1 MDNDLDL
8 TVEIVSAYVY
18 RNPLRHDLVPE
29 FMDLI
34 FNKVSELRAK
44 APTPQNSAD
53 SANLTDTKELLQE
66 DGVEEMVEVPPM
78 VEEIGPE
85 TKGTSFFHGVYVED
99 DKC

>member
-8 TVEIVSAYVY
+8 VVEVVSAYAQK
-18 RNPLRHDLVPE
+18 
-29 FMDLI
+29 
-34 FNKVSELRAK
+34 NKMSQSELIELIRAVHGLFVELDGK